1 MIYKSTISQDEL
13 QELPL
18 FKLPSEEICVVDTL
32 EKFNEIKYVLLKEKI
47 WGLDVETRPSFKKNN
62 SDKRKPALLQL
73 TSSYK
78 TYLLRINLIGLPIE
92 LINFFNDPNII
103 KVGLALKDDLKNLY
117 KFSHFN
123 TQSFLDLQTIVKNF
137 GIEELGLKKIAAIV
151 LGYRISKKQQT
162 SNWENSELTNEQIKY
177 AATDSYV
184 TREIYINLIKNDR
197 TSI

>member
-1 MIYKSTISQDEL
+1 MIYKSTISHDEL

-18 FKLPSEEICVVDTL
+18 FKLTSEEIFVVDTL
-32 EKFNEIKYVLLKEKI
+32 EKFNEIKDVLLKEKI
-47 WGLDVETRPSFKKNN
+47 WGLDVETRPSFKKND

-73 TSSYK
+73 TSSDK

-92 LINFFNDPNII
+92 LINFFNDSNII

-123 TQSFLDLQTIVKNF
+123 TQRFLDLQTIVKNF